1 MKKVPTQAYILLLV
15 LGLHYW
21 PWQLFSGD
29 IGWLVTVVS
38 VSFFGVIACN
48 KLTNERWA
56 TGVIIIETSCMTIN
70 ATLFLFGFHKTPMQE
85 HIMISAFIIE
95 LLLITMSM
103 GAGIGRIR
111 NDRLHDH
118 INNVD
123 SFFNCSRSSYR
134 VAEGAQCE
142 TR

>member
-15 LGLHYW
+15 LALYYW

-38 VSFFGVIACN
+38 VSFIGVIACN

-56 TGVIIIETSCMTIN
+56 TGVIIVEVLCMMIN
-70 ATLFLFGFHKTPMQE
+70 ATLFLFGMHKVPMQE

-95 LLLITMSM
+95 LLIITMSL
-103 GAGIGRIR
+103 GAGVGRIR
-111 NDRLHDH
+111 NDGLH
-118 INNVD
+118 NYLNGVG
-123 SFFNCSRSSYR
+123 SLFNYSRSNHSGKEI
-134 VAEGAQCE
+134 A
-142 TR
+142 

>member
-1 MKKVPTQAYILLLV
+1 ML
-15 LGLHYW
+15 
-21 PWQLFSGD
+21 
-29 IGWLVTVVS
+29 
-38 VSFFGVIACN
+38 
-48 KLTNERWA
+48 
-56 TGVIIIETSCMTIN
+56 IN
-70 ATLFLFGFHKTPMQE
+70 ATLFAFGLHKIPMRE
-85 HIMISAFIIE
+85 HIMLSGFIIE

-123 SFFNCSRSSYR
+123 SFFNCSRSGYR

>member
-1 MKKVPTQAYILLLV
+1 MKKLPAQAYILLLV

-29 IGWLVTVVS
+29 IGWLVTVITIPFCVL
-38 VSFFGVIACN
+38 VVCN
-48 KLTNERWA
+48 KLTHENWA
-56 TGVIIIETSCMTIN
+56 TAVIIVEVACMLIN
-70 ATLFLFGFHKTPMQE
+70 ATLFAFGLHKIPMRE
-85 HIMISAFIIE
+85 HIMLSGFIIE

-118 INNVD
+118 INSVD
-123 SFFNCSRSSYR
+123 SFFNCSRSGYR
-134 VAEGAQCE
+134 VAEASQCE
-142 TR
+142 MR